1 RGPAA
6 ILAASQQLELFDGV
20 SSPGESGV
28 WTAPAPDL
36 NGPLGQAVDAIAAAV
51 DESLAAGGLPILLG
65 GEHTVTVGAL
75 RALRQ
80 RATDIGVVQFDAHA
94 DLRDEYESTPLSHA
108 CVMRRAA
115 DLGFPVHQLGVRSL
129 CVEEHEFRTASPLLS
144 FQDARDLWFEPR
156 PALRLPDVFPRD
168 IHLTIDLDALD
179 CSLMPATG
187 APEPGGLMWPQLMAL
202 LEDLARTRRIVSA
215 DVVELAPA
223 PGLHGCDYLAAK
235 LVYVVMG
242 LIQRGAAQGG

>member
-6 ILAASQQLELFDGV
+6 ILAASQQLELFDGQ
-20 SSPGESGV
+20 SCPGEEGIH
-28 WTAPAPDL
+28 TAPAPDL
-36 NGPLGQAVDAIAAAV
+36 DGPLEQAVDAIAAAV
-51 DESLAAGGLPILLG
+51 DQSLAAGGLPILLG

-75 RALRQ
+75 RALRHH
-80 RATDIGVVQFDAHA
+80 AMNIGVVQFDAHA
-94 DLRDEYESTPLSHA
+94 DLRDQYEETHLSHA

-115 DLGFPVHQLGVRSL
+115 DLGVPVHQLGVRSL
-129 CVEEHEFRTASPLLS
+129 CMEENKFRNASPLVS

-156 PALRLPDVFPRD
+156 PALRLPDDFPRD
-168 IHLTIDLDALD
+168 VHLTIDLDALD
-179 CSLMPATG
+179 SSLMPATG
-187 APEPGGLMWPQLMAL
+187 TPEPGGLMWPQLMAL

-235 LVYVVMG
+235 LVYVIMG
-242 LIQRGAAQGG
+242 LVQRGAAKKG